1 MKVNYN
7 YSLLNYDDEVGGG
20 GGGGGG
26 RGKEVQRGLI
36 VDIEQ
41 LLLDNRSMHC
51 SVRLNPS
58 AVDKWAT
65 KKGSGGGYLHTVR
78 LQHGLSQY
86 GTEHIIT

>member
-1 MKVNYN
+1 
-7 YSLLNYDDEVGGG
+7 
-20 GGGGGG
+20 
-26 RGKEVQRGLI
+26 
-36 VDIEQ
+36 
-41 LLLDNRSMHC
+41 MHC

-86 GTEHIIT
+86 GTEHIITFFLIRLD